1 MAAWASRDAARRRVL
16 GLFAV
21 LLGQFMLILDATVVN
36 VALPAI
42 QGDLGMRPAG
52 LTWVSNAYLIAFGG
66 LLLLFGRLGDLFGRR
81 RIFLTGLAG
90 FTVASVLCG
99 LAPSPATLIVAR
111 FLQGAA
117 GAAASSVILA
127 IIATEFPDHTER
139 TRAMSG
145 YMFVSVA
152 GGSLG
157 LLVGGALT
165 QALSW
170 RWIFLVNV
178 PIGALGLA
186 LASRVLPAAPPR
198 PAEGRAER
206 KVDVA
211 GAVLVTAAAMSAIYG
226 LVSAAH
232 APWAAPSVCVPI
244 TGSLLLI
251 VTFFGV
257 EVAADNPLLPLHV
270 LRIRSLMVTSVVRGC
285 MAMGMYAVFFL
296 ASLDMSQTLG
306 FGPLRVGLAF
316 LPQTLT
322 VAALSLGLTAR
333 LVRRF
338 GPVRVLLAGL
348 SFAVVGLAVM
358 ASLAVDEPYVP
369 VRMAAHVLLGLGF
382 GMSFLPLLTLAMSDV
397 PARDAGLGSGIV
409 NLSLQLSAAV
419 DLAILVSVASHRTR
433 ALVGAGASLREATVH
448 GYRFAYAV
456 AVVGVLV
463 GLTIAAAL
471 LRPRRAAVAAAIV
484 PEA

>member
-1 MAAWASRDAARRRVL
+1 
-16 GLFAV
+16 
-21 LLGQFMLILDATVVN
+21 
-36 VALPAI
+36 
-42 QGDLGMRPAG
+42 
-52 LTWVSNAYLIAFGG
+52 
-66 LLLLFGRLGDLFGRR
+66 
-81 RIFLTGLAG
+81 
-90 FTVASVLCG
+90 
-99 LAPSPATLIVAR
+99 
-111 FLQGAA
+111 
-117 GAAASSVILA
+117 
-127 IIATEFPDHTER
+127 
-139 TRAMSG
+139 
-145 YMFVSVA
+145 
-152 GGSLG
+152 
-157 LLVGGALT
+157 
-165 QALSW
+165 
-170 RWIFLVNV
+170 
-178 PIGALGLA
+178 
-186 LASRVLPAAPPR
+186 
-198 PAEGRAER
+198 
-206 KVDVA
+206 
-211 GAVLVTAAAMSAIYG
+211 
-226 LVSAAH
+226 
-232 APWAAPSVCVPI
+232 
-244 TGSLLLI
+244 
-251 VTFFGV
+251 
-257 EVAADNPLLPLHV
+257 
-270 LRIRSLMVTSVVRGC
+270 
-285 MAMGMYAVFFL
+285 MYAVFFL